1 MCLKTKSKMSI
12 KHAAR
17 FKLDAFLKSHIRSD
31 DIATHTSFIGGRWH
45 IPDDELDDFY
55 RLYAE
60 AVKYFPMH
68 IVEIQHDPVRPITVD
83 LDFKLLTKEQI
94 RSFDVA
100 MATRI
105 VAQLT
110 EILIDMFGVNYN
122 YTCVFSQRPVQALKK
137 YVWTDG
143 MHFHFPYIVCDKKY
157 HKLLRDIFVGNS
169 QIEIYGGWK
178 NVYDNV
184 ISNWCL
190 YLSTKT
196 YVAPYEIVKI
206 FNNDELDSYYHA
218 DKIESVHT
226 FVDLLSVRNRNKFAI
241 QNPPNIAPAERVYV
255 RVEQNDDHPAL
266 KSELANSI
274 HYRRKLIRGILEIID
289 AGRAHHFWEWYTI
302 GIMFYYCHV
311 TNNNPR
317 IDFFKLWTQWS
328 KQSNKYDEYHNEK
341 MWDYYSTF
349 DGYDYSFENLCKI
362 AHEDDPVRY
371 NFLAKKYLN

>member
-1 MCLKTKSKMSI
+1 MSI

-17 FKLDAFLKSHIRSD
+17 FKLNAFLKSHIRSG
-31 DIATHTSFIGGRWH
+31 DITTHTSFIGGTWH
-45 IPDDELDDFY
+45 IPDDELDEFY

-83 LDFKLLTKEQI
+83 LDFKLLAKEQI
-94 RSFDVA
+94 RSFDVTMAAEIA
-100 MATRI
+100 M
-105 VAQLT
+105 QLT
-110 EILIDMFGVNYN
+110 EILTDMFGANHN
-122 YTCVFSQRPVQALKK
+122 YTCIFSQRPVQALKK
-137 YVWTDG
+137 RVWTDG

-157 HKLLRDIFVGNS
+157 HKLLRNIFIGNN
-169 QIEIYGGWK
+169 QIEIDGSWQ

-241 QNPPNIAPAERVYV
+241 QNPPYIAPAERMHI
-255 RVEQNDDHPAL
+255 RVEPDDNHSAL
-266 KSELANSI
+266 KTESANSI
-274 HYRRKLIRGILEIID
+274 HYQRKLIKDILGIID
-289 AGRAHHFWEWYTI
+289 VDRAHYFCDWYTI
-302 GIMFYYCHV
+302 GIMLYYCHV

-317 IDFFKLWTQWS
+317 IDFFKLWTRWS
-328 KQSNKYDEYHNEK
+328 KQSHKYDKYHCEK
-341 MWDYYSTF
+341 MWTYYSTF
-349 DGYDYSFENLCKI
+349 SGYDYTFENLCKI
-362 AHEDDPVRY
+362 AHEDDPTKY
-371 NFLAKKYLN
+371 NFLRQKYLN